1 MDSRQKLKRMVNELM
16 DMQTDTM
23 YVYINVHRDGV
34 DAEFYNPEVSV
45 WVVRSLEWDS
55 FYTTVEAMIEELNE
69 TVRRHYERRSR
80 D

>member
-23 YVYINVHRDGV
+23 YVRINVYRDDV
-34 DAEFYNPEVSV
+34 DAEFYSPEAGV

-55 FYTTVEAMIEELNE
+55 FYTTVEEMLEELNE
-69 TVRRHYERRSR
+69 MVRRHYERRSR

>member
-23 YVYINVHRDGV
+23 HVYINVHRDGV

-55 FYTTVEAMIEELNE
+55 FYTTVEEMLEELNE

-80 D
+80 Y

>member
-23 YVYINVHRDGV
+23 HVYINVHMDDV
-34 DAEFYNPEVSV
+34 DAEFYNPETGV

-55 FYTTVEAMIEELNE
+55 FYTTVEEMLEELNE
-69 TVRRHYERRSR
+69 TVRMRHGYRRT